1 MKKLFLSFLALATI
15 VALTSCVS
23 VSPNTSIQINKFPEE
38 TYVVGADEQAALEAI
53 EVAIYENGVE
63 IKKGALAGANSVG
76 VGITGFSLKTVG
88 TYTAK
93 LSYGSATVSFTYTVV
108 AKANEVDSE
117 ADLNSALNAADEVI
131 AVTLNDGFEIASS
144 IKLPENKK
152 IVLDLNGKTLKVSEE
167 YGTDYVIN
175 IPSTSSLE
183 IKGDGK
189 LINEK
194 IDVEG
199 LFNVDGELIIQNGN
213 FIDYSQTFNETSYYG
228 SLLMLNANAK
238 LTVYDGTFESLVKE
252 EHMNRTYGKSVLYLN
267 PDSTTKIY
275 GGNFSNASTD
285 GFGTPYGSYLVQSIG
300 SLFIYGGTFIG
311 GRGAL
316 ALVGGQFD
324 VRGGEFIGKKY
335 YGAYVTGAV
344 EIVNGIISG
353 GKFIGKTSGIYTA
366 NGNIDGGNKKASS
379 LVITGGYFESE
390 SNNTPA
396 LYFGGLSSGNLVVE
410 GGYYKTNSKFVFY
423 NTDTQGFCDFALAE
437 GYELSEEPNA
447 EGYYTIIKK

>member
-131 AVTLNDGFEIASS
+131 AVTLTGGFAITSS
-144 IKLPENKK
+144 ITLPENKK
-152 IVLDLNGKTLKVSEE
+152 VVLDLNGNTLNVSEE
-167 YGTDYVIN
+167 YGTNYVIN

-183 IKGDGK
+183 IKGNGK
-189 LINEK
+189 FINEK

-199 LFNVDGELIIQNGN
+199 LFNVDGELIIQNGD

-238 LTVYDGTFESLVKE
+238 LTVYDGNFESLVKE
-252 EHMNRTYGKSVLYLN
+252 GHEGTYGKSVLYLN

-275 GGNFSNASTD
+275 GGYFYNESID
-285 GFGTPYGSYLVQSIG
+285 DFGEPYGSYLVQSIG
-300 SLFIYGGTFIG
+300 SLFIYGGQFDG

-324 VRGGEFIGKKY
+324 VRGGEFTGRKY

-353 GKFIGKTSGIYTA
+353 GKFIGKNSGIYTA
-366 NGNIDGGNKKASS
+366 NGNSDGGNKKASS

-390 SNNTPA
+390 SNNNPA

-410 GGYYKTNSKFVFY
+410 GGYYKTNNKNVFL
-423 NTDTQGFCDFALAE
+423 NLGTGGFCDFALAE

>member
-131 AVTLNDGFEIASS
+131 AVTLTGGFEITSP
-144 IKLPENKK
+144 ITLPENKK
-152 IVLDLNGKTLKVSEE
+152 VVLDLNGKTLNVSEE

-183 IKGDGK
+183 IKGNGK
-189 LINEK
+189 FINEK
-194 IDVEG
+194 IDDLEG
-199 LFNVDGELIIQNGN
+199 LFNVDGELIIQNGE
-213 FIDYSQTFNETSYYG
+213 FIDYSQTFNDDSYYG

-238 LTVYDGTFESLVKE
+238 LTVYDGTFKSLVKE
-252 EHMNRTYGKSVLYLN
+252 GHEGPFGKSVLYLN
-267 PDSTTKIY
+267 ADSTTKIY
-275 GGNFSNASTD
+275 GGYFYNDSD
-285 GFGTPYGSYLVQSIG
+285 DVLKPYGSYLVQSIG
-300 SLFIYGGTFIG
+300 SLFVYGGQFDG
-311 GRGAL
+311 ARGAL

-324 VRGGEFIGKKY
+324 VRGGEFTGRKY
-335 YGAYVTGAV
+335 YGAYVTGAK

-353 GKFIGKTSGIYTA
+353 GKFIGKTSAIYTA

-390 SNNTPA
+390 NPNNAA

-410 GGYYKTNSKFVFY
+410 GGYYKTNNKNVFL
-423 NTDTQGFCDFALAE
+423 NLSTSGFCDFALAE